1 MRALALL
8 AFALVAGVAA
18 PALAAQV
25 DLREDI
31 ASQGDK
37 VTLGDLFYDAG
48 AAADVVVARTQP
60 GQTLVL
66 DAARVQVLA
75 HQQGLDWRNPTGLRR
90 LIVDVGSA
98 APAPRAASERATT
111 DRTEAPASRRAVQA
125 LTYLHS
131 LNAGDIVRA
140 EDLTWSKGVDPA
152 YDAPRDAELM
162 IGMAARRPLREGA
175 SVSLRDVSAPQVI
188 KRDDI
193 VAVQFNL
200 GGISL
205 TLEAKAMSDAAAGQ
219 LVTVVN
225 PTSKKV
231 IQAMAVGPGQA
242 VVGPEADDLKNSAR
256 TSLSRL
262 AQR

>member
-1 MRALALL
+1 M
-8 AFALVAGVAA
+8 
-18 PALAAQV
+18 AAQV
-25 DLREDI
+25 DLRQDI

-48 AAADVVVARTQP
+48 AAAGVVVAHTQP

-90 LIVDVGSA
+90 LIVDAGSVAPAARAA
-98 APAPRAASERATT
+98 APE
-111 DRTEAPASRRAVQA
+111 RTEAPTARRAVQA

-140 EDLTWSKGVDPA
+140 DDLTWSKGVDPA
-152 YDAPRDAELM
+152 YDAPRDADGV
-162 IGMAARRPLREGA
+162 IGMAARRPLREGS

-188 KRDDI
+188 KKDDI
-193 VAVQFNL
+193 VAVAFNL

-205 TLEAKAMSDAAAGQ
+205 TLEAKALSDAAAGQ
-219 LVTVVN
+219 LVTVMN